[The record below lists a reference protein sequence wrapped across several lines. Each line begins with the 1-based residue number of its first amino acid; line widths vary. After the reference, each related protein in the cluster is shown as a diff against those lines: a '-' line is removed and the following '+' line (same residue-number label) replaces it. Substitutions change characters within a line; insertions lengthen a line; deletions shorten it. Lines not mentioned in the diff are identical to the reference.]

1 MKWSIYNGINVASS
15 KLGSISIYI
24 SVSYTHTHKHT
35 HTKAHT
41 YALMSLGFSHT
52 HTPLMHQA
60 WEKYFRRCRS
70 DLYRPG
76 RFYTTRYFMES
87 SEHLLNILRHL
98 VTWSHKWKNSSYNT
112 SCEMFVVP
120 ISNPG
125 VIYRPWKSLLVKCFK
140 RNILSKVCH
149 SLPIEARVCVIFDSF
164 SSVYYN
170 RTLTGGWEMKQ
181 LVSK

>member
-1 MKWSIYNGINVASS
+1 MVVY
-15 KLGSISIYI
+15 LFISLFL
-24 SVSYTHTHKHT
+24 THTHTSTHTQKHT
-35 HTKAHT
+35 RMHLCLLVSHT
-41 YALMSLGFSHT
+41 HT

-60 WEKYFRRCRS
+60 WEKYFRRCQS

-170 RTLTGGWEMKQ
+170 RTLTSGWEMKQ
-181 LVSK
+181 LVSKQ